1 MPAPKLIPG
10 PMLIAIICYPIVIP
24 PPMVI
29 PVPIA
34 TGMLTL
40 GLARFTVLLVAFKL
54 VRPES
59 RYTLTV
65 KVKSP
70 CGIPSVRVTIE
81 NDPVPG
87 FPLLMYDPVTAEK
100 LLLVVVPLLIAQYN
114 VLASGMPL
122 EVVLNVPELPLVML
136 VGTEVKV
143 TLEPGAIHAPST
155 CNACSV

>member
-1 MPAPKLIPG
+1 
-10 PMLIAIICYPIVIP
+10 
-24 PPMVI
+24 MVI

-34 TGMLTL
+34 TGPP
-40 GLARFTVLLVAFKL
+40 GLARFTVVLVAFKL

-114 VLASGMPL
+114 VLASGMPVS
-122 EVVLNVPELPLVML
+122 EVLNVPVEPFVML

-143 TLEPGAIHAPST
+143 TVEPGAIYAPKT